1 MFQASSLWQIPNV
14 SRESR
19 QRASQSLILSYPSIQ
34 ITTMSRMMSQR
45 MFHDHTQPPKL
56 AGRIFLVC
64 QHFVKRIPGEPM
76 QSPRIPKKSPINHQ
90 NAKATQIAAERRSI
104 STDFSGE
111 KNIQQR
117 LAANI
122 SDYQINLNG
131 ISQESF
137 LILLWNP
144 SGEIQRDSSRIP
156 TQQTAALNHS
166 HLTLT
171 QSERESSECIENIFY
186 HSR

>member
-1 MFQASSLWQIPNV
+1 
-14 SRESR
+14 
-19 QRASQSLILSYPSIQ
+19 
-34 ITTMSRMMSQR
+34 
-45 MFHDHTQPPKL
+45 
-56 AGRIFLVC
+56 
-64 QHFVKRIPGEPM
+64 M

-137 LILLWNP
+137 LILL
-144 SGEIQRDSSRIP
+144 
-156 TQQTAALNHS
+156 
-166 HLTLT
+166 
-171 QSERESSECIENIFY
+171 
-186 HSR
+186 